1 VETADPSKDQA
12 DRATDDIFDCVTKNS
27 TRKSFEER
35 RNAQILKPVLDDAST
50 ARRQSYRVK

>member
-1 VETADPSKDQA
+1 MA
-12 DRATDDIFDCVTKNS
+12 DRATDDILIASPRIQLVK
-27 TRKSFEER
+27 RFEER